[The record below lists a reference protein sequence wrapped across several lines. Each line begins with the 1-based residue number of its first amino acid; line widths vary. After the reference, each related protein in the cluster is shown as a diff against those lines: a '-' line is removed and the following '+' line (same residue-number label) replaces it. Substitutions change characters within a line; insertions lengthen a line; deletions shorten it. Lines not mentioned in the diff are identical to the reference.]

1 VSLFLNNKS
10 LPISISSSN
19 EPEYKEVSIM
29 VRDNSNEN
37 LMANVDVEISSD
49 GPPEFKKTDANG
61 YVEIK
66 IPTRKTVE
74 IRLIQKD
81 YNSERYMVNL
91 QNDPKTTKTF
101 YMEPKKDNLPESS
114 SSPAATEAPAPGISS
129 PPTAT
134 LPGID
139 SSKNS
144 SNLMGT
150 GTLPTK
156 YFGKW
161 AGNIIYSNL
170 RTNSPQKNQTNVVF
184 SGGKVGSKVASF
196 YGNSC
201 WRSLILKDVKSTSV
215 ELFENITGGYA
226 GNCDSGGVITIK
238 LLGDDLMVFK
248 GSPPPGSSMTASGT
262 LTRQ

>member
-1 VSLFLNNKS
+1 MSLFFNNKN
-10 LPISISSSN
+10 LPTIASGSN
-19 EPEYKEVSIM
+19 EPEYKEV
-29 VRDNSNEN
+29 N
-37 LMANVDVEISSD
+37 LKIRNKLNGSPIANVDVEVSPD
-49 GPPEFKKTDANG
+49 GPPEVKKTDSNG

-66 IPTRKTVE
+66 IPTRKSVE
-74 IRLIQKD
+74 VRLSQKD
-81 YNSERYMVNL
+81 YRNEMYMVNL
-91 QNDPKTTKTF
+91 QNDPGTTKTF
-101 YMEPKKDNLPESS
+101 YMESKKDSLPNLPPSS
-114 SSPAATEAPAPGISS
+114 SSADIPAPSMSSS
-129 PPTAT
+129 PTAI
-134 LPGID
+134 LPGME

-156 YFGKW
+156 YVGKW

-170 RTNSPQKNQTNVVF
+170 QNKSTQKNQTNVVLLD
-184 SGGKVGSKVASF
+184 GKVGSKVASF